1 MGDPAAATRNVF
13 VRSTLE
19 KLVAER
25 DVRKNKT
32 LNNVCKLVL
41 GTFLSL
47 VQPNP
52 PPPPPHLSWLQTMS
66 RGVLQS
72 NSNSTFPPSLLC
84 AHTLSVCVGVAKTG
98 PL

>member
-52 PPPPPHLSWLQTMS
+52 PPPPP
-66 RGVLQS
+66 
-72 NSNSTFPPSLLC
+72 PPFLVADNVKRSPAEQQQQYVSPFSSLR
-84 AHTLSVCVGVAKTG
+84 AHT
-98 PL
+98 